1 MIPSG
6 TRFIGIAESVNLVE
20 KKTNGLNSLTQPY
33 TLDEI
38 RGYKVFT
45 ALLTQSGGD
54 NLQTIDSGSLIIG
67 ATYQN
72 NGNLGDFTNVGAPN
86 NNDSTFWIAT
96 GVTPNN
102 WGEGVYYNSGAPV
115 VTVLENTIGNIW
127 WTYTD
132 IGNYIFNS
140 DGLFTENKILSFVT
154 PNYGND
160 YNIIGVGYGDINSG
174 QITTINIS
182 NLTQASN
189 GLLYNTPIEIRVYE

>member
-20 KKTNGLNSLTQPY
+20 RKTNGLNSLTQPY

-54 NLQTIDSGSLIIG
+54 NLQIIDSGSLIIG

-86 NNDSTFWIAT
+86 NNDSTSWIAI

-127 WTYTD
+127 FTYQATGLYN
-132 IGNYIFNS
+132 INS
-140 DGLFTENKILSFVT
+140 NNLFTDFKT
-154 PNYGND
+154 
-160 YNIIGVGYGDINSG
+160 IGFAGGQGFGSNNGDPIFSLYKNSSSSLE
-174 QITTINIS
+174 IS
-182 NLTQASN
+182 TSSGTDNLLN
-189 GLLYNTPIEIRVYE
+189 GAPIEIRVYN